1 MCVRLNQES
10 LKKLPNTTKNKGS
23 KCIVKIPKISCKK
36 VGNGSKCKAISGS
49 SVNPKRKKATFKM
62 KRYRRENIFKTDLNK
77 NDLENFTESKVF
89 KNSFFYKTHLQWNNL
104 PLELR
109 IIEDYEKFS
118 IMLKEH
124 IWDSIEPHLN
134 KENDLGCPDTSIT

>member
-1 MCVRLNQES
+1 
-10 LKKLPNTTKNKGS
+10 
-23 KCIVKIPKISCKK
+23 
-36 VGNGSKCKAISGS
+36 
-49 SVNPKRKKATFKM
+49 M
-62 KRYRRENIFKTDLNK
+62 KRYRRENIFKADLNK
-77 NDLENFTESKVF
+77 NDVENFTESKVF

-124 IWDSIEPHLN
+124 IWDSIELHLN

>member
-1 MCVRLNQES
+1 
-10 LKKLPNTTKNKGS
+10 
-23 KCIVKIPKISCKK
+23 
-36 VGNGSKCKAISGS
+36 
-49 SVNPKRKKATFKM
+49 M
-62 KRYRRENIFKTDLNK
+62 KRYRRENIFKTNLNK

-109 IIEDYEKFS
+109 IIEDYEKFL

-124 IWDSIEPHLN
+124 IWDSIELHLN